1 MKNGNVPDDFR
12 KDNFFLKNVIDVYLC
27 KVVAGFIG
35 VAGGTEASKH
45 L

>member
-1 MKNGNVPDDFR
+1 MKNGNVPDGFR
-12 KDNFFLKNVIDVYLC
+12 KDNLKNMIDVYLC